1 MLVIVR
7 CFFILSSSLLKHMEG
22 IIKTFR
28 PILKKYRSEFILTVA
43 AILIAIISSLIYFSG
58 VNDAVDEQV
67 ITTNKTTN
75 LNKKIIVDVGG
86 CVIAPGVYEATFGA
100 RFNDLINLAKGLSDN
115 CDREF
120 FNRNFNLAKVV
131 SDQEKIYVPSSWET
145 GSGIFFE
152 KQRPLEYLEPVDDV
166 GSGETPSSDGLI
178 DINLATLEE
187 IETLPG
193 VGKVIGQ
200 KIIDNRPY
208 NSIEDLLKNK
218 IVNQGVYEKIKMLI
232 NL

>member
-1 MLVIVR
+1 
-7 CFFILSSSLLKHMEG
+7 MEG
-22 IIKTFR
+22 IIKTFE
-28 PILKKYRSEFILTVA
+28 PILKKYRSEFVLTVV
-43 AILIAIISSLIYFSG
+43 AILIAVISSLIYFSG
-58 VNDAVDEQV
+58 VNDTTDSQI
-67 ITTNKTTN
+67 ITENKTVN
-75 LNKKIIVDVGG
+75 PNQKIFVDVSG

-100 RFNDLINLAKGLSDN
+100 RLNDLINLAKGLSDN

-131 SDQEKIYVPSSWET
+131 SDQEKVYVPSSWET

-152 KQRPLEYLEPVDDV
+152 KQRSLEYLEPVDV
-166 GSGETPSSDGLI
+166 GSQETPPSDGLI

-208 NSIEDLLKNK
+208 NSIEDLLTNK
-218 IVNQGVYEKIKMLI
+218 IVNQSVYEKIKMLI
-232 NL
+232 SL

>member
-1 MLVIVR
+1 
-7 CFFILSSSLLKHMEG
+7 MEG
-22 IIKTFR
+22 IIKTFQ
-28 PILKKYRSEFILTVA
+28 PILKKYRSELVLIIA
-43 AILIAIISSLIYFSG
+43 AVLIAIISSLIYISG
-58 VNDAVDEQV
+58 TNEAVDEQV
-67 ITTNKTTN
+67 ITTNKTIS
-75 LNKKIIVDVGG
+75 LNKKIFVDVGG

-100 RFNDLINLAKGLSDN
+100 RLNDLINLAKGLSDN

-120 FNRNFNLAKVV
+120 FNRNFNLAKIV
-131 SDQEKIYVPSSWET
+131 SDQEKIYAPSSWET

-152 KQRPLEYLEPVDDV
+152 KQRPLEYLEPVNDV
-166 GSGETPSSDGLI
+166 GSQETSSGNNLI

-208 NSIEDLLKNK
+208 NSVEDLLKNK
-218 IVNQGVYEKIKMLI
+218 IVNQGVYEKIKSLI
-232 NL
+232 R

>member
-1 MLVIVR
+1 
-7 CFFILSSSLLKHMEG
+7 MEG

-28 PILKKYRSEFILTVA
+28 PILKKYRSEFVLIIA
-43 AILIAIISSLIYFSG
+43 AVLITIISFLIYFSG
-58 VNDAVDEQV
+58 TNNAVDEQV
-67 ITTNKTTN
+67 ITTNKITN
-75 LNKKIIVDVGG
+75 LNKKVFIDVGG
-86 CVIAPGVYEATFGA
+86 CVMVPGVYEATFGA
-100 RFNDLINLAKGLSDN
+100 RLNDLINMAKGLSDN

-131 SDQEKIYVPSSWET
+131 GDQEKIYVPSSWET

-152 KQRPLEYLEPVDDV
+152 KQRPLEYLEPVDDFSSQETS
-166 GSGETPSSDGLI
+166 SGDGLI

-208 NSIEDLLKNK
+208 SSIEDLLTNK

-232 NL
+232 GL